1 VTAHRVLST
10 SVGTN
15 QDVFSPADWA
25 RFMAIAVIWGSSFL
39 LISIGLESFGPGL
52 ITWLRVGSGAAV
64 LMALPGARTPIDRE
78 DLPRLVALSFLWV
91 AIPFS
96 LFPIAQQWI
105 TSAVTGML
113 NGAMPIFTAAIASLM
128 LRSLPRRAQL
138 AGLVVGFLGIL
149 AISAPS
155 MGSGRSEALGVA
167 LVVLATV
174 FYSIAVNIATPLQQ
188 RYGSLPVMARMLLFA
203 TLWTAPLG
211 VPGLLSSSFSWRSL
225 LAVLALGV
233 LGTGTAFVIMGSLV
247 GSVGSTRA
255 SFTTYLIPV
264 VATILGV
271 VILDEHVTTL
281 AVTGML
287 LVIVGAL
294 FASRRERP

>member
-1 VTAHRVLST
+1 MSANRVLST

-15 QDVFSPADWA
+15 QDVFSTPDWV
-25 RFMAIAVIWGSSFL
+25 RFVAVSIIWGASFL
-39 LISIGLESFGPGL
+39 LISIGLESFSPGL
-52 ITWLRVGSGAAV
+52 ITWLRVALGAAA
-64 LMALPGARTPIDRE
+64 LMVLPGARTPIQRE
-78 DLPRLVALSFLWV
+78 DRPRLVALSFLWV
-91 AIPFS
+91 AIPFTF
-96 LFPIAQQWI
+96 FPIAQQWI

-113 NGAMPIFTAAIASLM
+113 NGAMPIFTAAIAWLM
-128 LRSLPRRAQL
+128 LRSAPRRAQVV
-138 AGLVVGFLGIL
+138 GLVVGFLGIV
-149 AISAPS
+149 AISGPS
-155 MGSGRSEALGVA
+155 MGSGRSEALGVG

-174 FYSIAVNIATPLQQ
+174 FYSISVNIAAPLQQ
-188 RYGSLPVMARMLLFA
+188 RYGSLPVMARMLVLA

-211 VPGLLSSSFSWRSL
+211 IPGLLSSTFSWRSF

-255 SFTTYLIPV
+255 SITTYVIPV
-264 VATILGV
+264 VATLLGV
-271 VILDEHVTTL
+271 VILGETVTAL

-287 LVIVGAL
+287 LVIFGAM